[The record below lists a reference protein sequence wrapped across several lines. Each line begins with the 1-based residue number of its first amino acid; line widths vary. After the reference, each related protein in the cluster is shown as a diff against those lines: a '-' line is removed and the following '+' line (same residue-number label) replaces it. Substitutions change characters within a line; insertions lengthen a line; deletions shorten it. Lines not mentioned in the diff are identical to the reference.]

1 MKFILYGLLLT
12 LFACGRPH
20 SSEQKSD
27 EVRKRERLDALNQDY
42 QEIVGTYTGSL
53 ELLEDGSLY
62 SAEADLRIV
71 QDMDSST
78 GLPLQPKI
86 VGSISVF
93 EKINKKD
100 DHLISYGITN
110 GSYDTKTDQLAL
122 DISDNLNIRGFANH
136 NIIEATLHS
145 SIKGDVG
152 KLNLKRE

>member
-1 MKFILYGLLLT
+1 MRLIIAGLLLT
-12 LFACGRPH
+12 AFACGRPH

-42 QEIVGTYTGSL
+42 QEIVGNYIGSL
-53 ELLEDGSLY
+53 ELHEDGSLY
-62 SAEADLRIV
+62 SAQAELRIV
-71 QDMDSST
+71 QDIDSST

-100 DHLISYGITN
+100 EHLISYGITN
-110 GSYDTKTDQLAL
+110 GSYDNKTDQLAL

-136 NIIEATLHS
+136 DIIDAVLHS

-152 KLNLKRE
+152 KLSLKRE